1 MIRNTFLNIDA
12 ELYNN
17 RKIESLLIFVY
28 LKKEKLEN
36 SIAIYYPWDYNKW
49 KEYLTFKLNIQNL
62 QLVKFGNEIRYF

>member
-28 LKKEKLEN
+28 LKKKKSSKIVLQYIILGTIINE
-36 SIAIYYPWDYNKW
+36 
-49 KEYLTFKLNIQNL
+49 QNT
-62 QLVKFGNEIRYF
+62 

>member
-28 LKKEKLEN
+28 LKKEKFEN
-36 SIAIYYPWDYNKW
+36 SIAIYYPWDYNK
-49 KEYLTFKLNIQNL
+49 
-62 QLVKFGNEIRYF
+62 

>member
-28 LKKEKLEN
+28 LKKKEKFEN
-36 SIAIYYPWDYNKW
+36 SIAIYYPWGYNK
-49 KEYLTFKLNIQNL
+49 
-62 QLVKFGNEIRYF
+62 